1 MKLDFILPDIGE
13 GIVECEIVEWL
24 VKEGE
29 LISEDQPVCDVMTDK
44 ALVQIPAVHSGVVSK
59 LYYAKGDIAK
69 VHAPLFEMHLTV
81 DTTAQGADHDL
92 TPMVPGAAAS
102 AVASGS
108 VAASGSDHDLTPKV
122 SEVTN
127 ASTATGEITED
138 FILPDIGEG
147 IVECEIVDWLVAEGD
162 NIEEDQPVCDVMTD
176 KALVQIPAKYA
187 GVVSK
192 LYYAKGDIA
201 KVHAPLFAIRRQ
213 GEAAA
218 SAAASGAALG
228 SDHDL
233 TPKVPGSA
241 APSGS
246 ALGSD
251 HDLTP
256 KVPANS
262 AAAKGVKA
270 LASPAV
276 RRLAREL
283 SIDIQLVPGSGEKG
297 RVFKDD
303 VHAFAKG
310 GAALAASTS
319 GSGTVSAY
327 GAAAA
332 SGAGAAST
340 SGSDHDLTPKA
351 ASNRVEPIRGIKAAM
366 ARQMSESVSTI
377 PHFTYCEEIDLTELI
392 ALRNQLKDQY
402 AKQGVKLTMMPF
414 FMKALSLAINE
425 FPVMNSQPNA
435 DCTELTYFSA
445 HNIGVAVDSK
455 VGLLVPNVKGCE
467 QKSIIDIANALSKLT
482 DSAREGRV
490 SPADLKGGTITI
502 SNIGAIGGT
511 VATPIIN
518 KPEVAIVALGKVQ
531 ALPRFD
537 ANGQVVARQI
547 MQISWSGDHRI
558 IDGGTI
564 ARFTNLW
571 KQYLEQ
577 PSSMLVAMR

>member
-1 MKLDFILPDIGE
+1 MKQDFILPDIGE

-44 ALVQIPAVHSGVVSK
+44 ALVQIPAVHNGVVSK

-81 DTTAQGADHDL
+81 DNVDAKS
-92 TPMVPGAAAS
+92 PIVSSPAAAATAPA
-102 AVASGS
+102 AVTAT
-108 VAASGSDHDLTPKV
+108 VASGSDHDLTPKL
-122 SEVTN
+122 SAN
-127 ASTATGEITED
+127 SEITED

-201 KVHAPLFAIRRQ
+201 KVHAPLFAIRRKAEGSVSGAVSQ
-213 GEAAA
+213 AVVETKAATPA
-218 SAAASGAALG
+218 SAASG

-233 TPKVPGSA
+233 TPKL
-241 APSGS
+241 AP
-246 ALGSD
+246 A
-251 HDLTP
+251 
-256 KVPANS
+256 ANS
-262 AAAKGVKA
+262 AAARGVKA

-283 SIDIQLVPGSGEKG
+283 AVDLQLVPGSGEKG

-310 GAALAASTS
+310 GAAKS
-319 GSGTVSAY
+319 
-327 GAAAA
+327 
-332 SGAGAAST
+332 
-340 SGSDHDLTPKA
+340 SGSDHDLTPKVKVTNTSA
-351 ASNRVEPIRGIKAAM
+351 AAAAGNAAPVVNNSNRVEPIRGIKAAM
-366 ARQMSESVSTI
+366 ARQMSDSVASI

-445 HNIGVAVDSK
+445 HNIGIAVDSK
-455 VGLLVPNVKGCE
+455 VGLLVPNIKGCE
-467 QKSIIDIANALSKLT
+467 QKSIIEIANALTKLT
-482 DSAREGRV
+482 DAAREGRV

-531 ALPRFD
+531 ALPRFY